1 MSDAAHAGSLRRD
14 QVAIGL
20 VAAMLVALEIV
31 WTRIFSAEFFYSF
44 ALWNAAESQG
54 CTRAMSIL
62 RATEASAV
70 GTSGSGG
77 RYQTSQPPL
86 MIRAT

>member
-1 MSDAAHAGSLRRD
+1 MSDVAHASSLRRD

-54 CTRAMSIL
+54 CTRAMSYTEGD
-62 RATEASAV
+62 RGERGGDKRQRGTVPDEPTATDD
-70 GTSGSGG
+70 
-77 RYQTSQPPL
+77 
-86 MIRAT
+86 

>member
-20 VAAMLVALEIV
+20 VPAMLVALEII

-44 ALWNAAESQG
+44 ALWNAAES
-54 CTRAMSIL
+54 
-62 RATEASAV
+62 
-70 GTSGSGG
+70 
-77 RYQTSQPPL
+77 
-86 MIRAT
+86 